1 MSLIDFEVDCLQL
14 QVEASPQNVDLSV
27 DHDEAFDMK
36 ALAERARADAAVLQ
50 ENWDQCIAKMASD
63 GLQIR
68 ELYDCNPHKHRQVV
82 TPDWARHW

>member
-36 ALAERARADAAVLQ
+36 ALAERARAEAAVPQ
-50 ENWDQCIAKMASD
+50 EFWDQCIAKMASD
-63 GLQIR
+63 
-68 ELYDCNPHKHRQVV
+68 
-82 TPDWARHW
+82 

>member
-1 MSLIDFEVDCLQL
+1 VSLIDFEVDRLQL

-63 GLQIR
+63 KKGVR
-68 ELYDCNPHKHRQVV
+68 
-82 TPDWARHW
+82 